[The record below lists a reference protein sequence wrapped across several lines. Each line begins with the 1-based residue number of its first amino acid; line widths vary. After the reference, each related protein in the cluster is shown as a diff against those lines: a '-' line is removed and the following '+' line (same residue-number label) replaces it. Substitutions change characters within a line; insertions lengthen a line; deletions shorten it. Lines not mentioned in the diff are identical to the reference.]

1 MMSPISRLVVL
12 AVLAMS
18 LVGCSYFQFPG
29 VHKIPIQQGNIITQE
44 MIDQLRPGMTRSQV
58 RYVLGTPLI
67 ADTFNQDRWDYL
79 FSIKMP
85 KGGRELRERV
95 SIYFTDE
102 KLSHFSGD
110 YAPSKGAPGIG
121 ATAPPGLDDEPL
133 LGTDHSLDDG
143 PIAVPV
149 PE

>member
-1 MMSPISRLVVL
+1 MMSPISRLLVL
-12 AVLAMS
+12 AVLAIS

-79 FSIKMP
+79 FSLKMP
-85 KGGRELRERV
+85 SGKELRERV
-95 SIYFTDE
+95 SVYFTNE
-102 KLSHFSGD
+102 KLSHFSGN
-110 YAPSKGAPGIG
+110 YAPSQGAL
-121 ATAPPGLDDEPL
+121 AADTSSRELEDETL
-133 LGTDHSLDDG
+133 LGDDLLESG

-149 PE
+149 PD

>member
-1 MMSPISRLVVL
+1 MMSPISRLFVL
-12 AVLAMS
+12 AILAMS

-29 VHKIPIQQGNIITQE
+29 VHKIAIQQGNIITQE

-79 FSIKMP
+79 FSLKMP
-85 KGGRELRERV
+85 SGKELRERV

-102 KLSHFSGD
+102 KLSHFRGD
-110 YAPSKGAPGIG
+110 YAPSKGALAAG
-121 ATAPPGLDDEPL
+121 TSSQELEDETL
-133 LGTDHSLDDG
+133 LGDDLLEGG
-143 PIAVPV
+143 PTAVPV
-149 PE
+149 PD